1 MEAALIT
8 CVIVLSVVIVCI
20 LVLLGILFY
29 NQMLVTNEVNKRLLL
44 ITKESIDK
52 ERSTQEELQA
62 ALLELDR
69 ATQQQSQPGNGE
81 DTTPTVPDDEPF
93 NPHSA
98 SEDYRE
104 DWYLTKEWLYER

>member
-1 MEAALIT
+1 
-8 CVIVLSVVIVCI
+8 
-20 LVLLGILFY
+20 
-29 NQMLVTNEVNKRLLL
+29 MLVNNEINKRLLL

-69 ATQQQSQPGNGE
+69 ATQENQSGKPE
-81 DTTPTVPDDEPF
+81 DTTPDVPDDEPF
-93 NPHSA
+93 SPHSV

-104 DWYLTKEWLYER
+104 D